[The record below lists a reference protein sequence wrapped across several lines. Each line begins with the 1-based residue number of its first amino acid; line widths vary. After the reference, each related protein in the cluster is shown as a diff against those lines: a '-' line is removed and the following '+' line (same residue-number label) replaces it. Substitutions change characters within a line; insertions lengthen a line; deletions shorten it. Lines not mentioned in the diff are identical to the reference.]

1 MARGDGFSI
10 IKRKRRGRELPH
22 WEVRVQVPAEWQQ
35 AVGQLEVLRS
45 TCTGDRRMAIQLAPQ
60 IVAGLYAEWRNR
72 AGSAPSPTPADPR
85 AVAVRVGYDSMLAA
99 MEEHRRA
106 WPANDVDY
114 GSKLAERETTRKRMT
129 RRLHD
134 GDLSQWEGVADRLIA
149 KGEVSFAKG
158 SDDYT
163 AFVRDLAEVMI
174 DSVDVFNRTHA
185 GELGAAPRSA
195 LVREVK
201 AKQAA
206 AAKPGETILE
216 LFEAWGAEMLA
227 KGERDGKRGKR
238 PDTVN
243 QDRKVIQQ
251 FAAFVGRDRA
261 IDSITPLEVAE
272 YRDTLRKLPPKWM
285 SKREL
290 RDLDMRMAATKA
302 RAENMAHTAYTTINK
317 HLSTISPLY
326 TWLRKQP
333 RWAGLG
339 NPVDGLFYD
348 DVKGMNPRPPF
359 TTDALNKILSSPLFT
374 GFKADG
380 SEHVPGNVH
389 ADGWRRWAPLAAMF
403 TGARIGEIVQLRL
416 GDVREHRGV
425 WFIQIRHEIKE
436 GLSTKSGESRFA
448 AVHPMLEC
456 IGFLAFHQRILDAA
470 GGDLNA
476 PLFPELV
483 PNTRGQISGKPSRWW
498 RDYLARIGVKDPNA
512 EGGDGFGT
520 HSFRHTLADRFRD
533 EAELLD
539 NQIAVVLGHS
549 IKTQTGKY
557 GELPQGT
564 VNMHKAWMNA
574 VRFDGV
580 CFDHLVATEEVRMSA
595 ATTSGRRAPR
605 HLARHGAATDK
616 HAKS

>member
-10 IKRKRRGRELPH
+10 IKRKRGGRELGH
-22 WEVRVQVPAEWQQ
+22 WQVRVQVPAEWQQ
-35 AVGQLEVLRS
+35 AVGKPEVLRS
-45 TCTGDRRMAIQLAPQ
+45 TGTGDRRTAVQLAPQ
-60 IVAGLYAEWRNR
+60 IVTALYAEWQSK
-72 AGSAPSPTPADPR
+72 AGTAPSPALTDPK
-85 AVAVRVGYDSMLAA
+85 AVAVRIGFDSTFAA
-99 MEEHRRA
+99 MEERRKA
-106 WPANDVDY
+106 WPANDADY
-114 GSKLAERETTRKRMT
+114 AAKLAEREADLRRMM
-129 RRLHD
+129 RWLQD
-134 GDLSQWEGVADRLIA
+134 GDLSQWEGVADRAIA
-149 KGEVSFAKG
+149 KRDLPIVKG
-158 SDDYT
+158 SAEYE
-163 AFVRDLAEVMI
+163 AFVQALAEASI
-174 DSVDVFNRTHA
+174 DAVGTFNRKHA
-185 GELGAAPRSA
+185 GELEAAPRSA
-195 LVREVK
+195 IVQEAK
-201 AKQAA
+201 AKEATK
-206 AAKPGETILE
+206 AKAGETLIE

-227 KGERDGKRGKR
+227 KGEKDGKRGKR

-261 IDSITPLEVAE
+261 VDSITPLEVAE

-290 RDLDMRMAATKA
+290 RDLDMRTAAAKA
-302 RAENMAHTAYTTINK
+302 RAEGMTHTAYTTINK

-348 DVKGMNPRPPF
+348 DVKGTNPRPPF
-359 TTDALNKILSSPLFT
+359 TTDALNKILGSPLFT

-380 SEHVPGNVH
+380 SEHVPGDVQ
-389 ADGWRRWAPLAAMF
+389 ADDWRRWAPLAAMF
-403 TGARIGEIVQLRL
+403 TGARIGEIAQLRL
-416 GDVREHRGV
+416 GDVRKHRGV
-425 WFIQIRHEIKE
+425 WFVQIRHEAKE

-448 AVHPMLEC
+448 AVHPSLER
-456 IGFLAFHQRILDAA
+456 IGFLAFHQRRLEAG

-476 PLFPELV
+476 PLFPELS
-483 PNTRGQISGKPSRWW
+483 PNARGQISGTPSRWW
-498 RDYLARIGVKDPNA
+498 RDYLARIGVKDPDV

-549 IKTQTGKY
+549 TKTQTGKY

-564 VNMHKAWMNA
+564 VTMHKAWMNA

-580 CFDHLVATEEVRMSA
+580 KFDHLIADEEARKLA
-595 ATTSGRRAPR
+595 A
-605 HLARHGAATDK
+605 
-616 HAKS
+616 